1 MLLNF
6 RKFISQEWHGLQIT
20 IKFLIKIWFLEQ
32 SLSKIRMMNDVFD
45 KPRNLI
51 ALNYLTCIIKNP
63 DSVGVKNQ
71 FLSKKILL
79 LTSKPVK
86 VNGATGVS
94 GPSVQSPVGKEKSRE
109 TGSARKDSIVMG
121 KRRKKP
127 LAKPLVV

>member
-1 MLLNF
+1 MCDYSGF
-6 RKFISQEWHGLQIT
+6 DYF
-20 IKFLIKIWFLEQ
+20 EQ
-32 SLSKIRMMNDVFD
+32 
-45 KPRNLI
+45 PRNLI
-51 ALNYLTCIIKNP
+51 NSNSLTCIISSP
-63 DSVGVKNQ
+63 DSLGLKIN
-71 FLSKKILL
+71 FCRKKILL

-121 KRRKKP
+121 KWRKKP